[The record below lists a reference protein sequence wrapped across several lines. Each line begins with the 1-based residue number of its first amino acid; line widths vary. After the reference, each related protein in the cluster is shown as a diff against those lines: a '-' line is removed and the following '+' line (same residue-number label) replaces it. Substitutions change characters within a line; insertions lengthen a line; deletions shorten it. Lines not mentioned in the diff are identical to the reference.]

1 MLSSRSLFLKRSV
14 ACVNS
19 HYNQSPLLLRL
30 NDEFKNYLPKIVE
43 NSLKDKKYADFTEIK
58 HRIAKMSEYHTLA
71 REPIQGKL
79 TLLAFSWLASPG
91 DLTEQNL
98 HQIKVLAWAIEL
110 TINAKH
116 GAGNLAGIYCQK

>member
-58 HRIAKMSEYHTLA
+58 HRIAK
-71 REPIQGKL
+71 QK
-79 TLLAFSWLASPG
+79 
-91 DLTEQNL
+91 
-98 HQIKVLAWAIEL
+98 
-110 TINAKH
+110 
-116 GAGNLAGIYCQK
+116 AGQW